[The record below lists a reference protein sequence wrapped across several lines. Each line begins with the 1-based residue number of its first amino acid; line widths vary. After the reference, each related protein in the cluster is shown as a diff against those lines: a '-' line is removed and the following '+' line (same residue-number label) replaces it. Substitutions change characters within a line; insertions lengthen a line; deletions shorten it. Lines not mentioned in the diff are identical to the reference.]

1 MRPTSSGMK
10 RELVLTPDRLDETAL
25 IAARPAD
32 SALGAA
38 LTFSGIVRDLEGAT
52 RIAGIDYEAFRPMAE
67 HQFRLLFDQ
76 VEARWPQIA
85 SLRLWHRLGPVPA
98 GETSLWV
105 EVRSPHRAEA
115 FAATLWLIDEMKK
128 VVPIWKRPLPAVAP
142 A

>member
-1 MRPTSSGMK
+1 MK
-10 RELVLTPDRLDETAL
+10 RELVLTSDRLDETAL
-25 IAARPAD
+25 VAARPANPT
-32 SALGAA
+32 LGAA
-38 LTFSGIVRDLEGAT
+38 LTFSGIVRDLEGPA

-67 HQFRLLFDQ
+67 HQFHVLFDQ

-85 SLRLWHRLGPVPA
+85 SLRLWHRLGPVSA

-128 VVPIWKRPLPAVAP
+128 VVPIWKRPLPTTGP
-142 A
+142 T